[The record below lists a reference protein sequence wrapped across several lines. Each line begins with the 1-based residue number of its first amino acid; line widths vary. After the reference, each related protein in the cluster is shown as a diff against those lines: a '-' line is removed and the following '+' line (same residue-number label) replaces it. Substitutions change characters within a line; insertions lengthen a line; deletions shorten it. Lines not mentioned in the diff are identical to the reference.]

1 MIRSP
6 LRASL
11 RLALVLCLSAC
22 GQSHVTPTTPVVETT
37 APVTLTA
44 LAITP
49 DAGHGAAGTAT
60 QLTATG
66 TFSDGSKSNI
76 SSQVTWT
83 SSSTAIASVNSQGML
98 NAFVPG
104 NITLSASLSGMSA
117 STTFT
122 VTAPI
127 LVGIEITPPLP
138 NLANGRTLQL
148 VATGV
153 FSDNSTQNLTT
164 QVTWSSSTTTVA
176 SIGTST
182 GIAAAAGVGTTTIT
196 AASGLVSGNLVLTV
210 TAASLTAIQVTPA
223 TPSIAKGLS
232 QQFTATG
239 IFSDNSTQDLTTQVT
254 WKSSSTSVATVSVSS
269 GLATGTGLGSTPI
282 SATIGT
288 ISGNTAITVTPAILQ
303 SIEVTPAT
311 PSYAKGLSAQLTA
324 TGIFTDNSKQ
334 DLTTQVVWASSSTAA
349 ATVSNAAGTQG
360 TLQTAGVGTSTLSAT
375 LNAIA
380 GSTLI
385 TVTPAQLVSIQVT
398 PPVSSI
404 AKGLTQ
410 QFTATG
416 IYTDNTTQDL
426 TTTALWSSSTTATS
440 TISNAAGSQGAAF
453 AAGVGSTTVTAT
465 SGTISGNAPF
475 AVTPAVVVSI
485 QVTSPD
491 VSVAKGLPEQF
502 TATGTFTDNSIQ
514 DVTAM
519 SLWASSV
526 TGVATISNAAGSKGV
541 ASTTGTGT
549 TSISAT
555 IGVVSGSSPFSV
567 TPAVLVS
574 IAVTPANPPVNL
586 GLHQQFAATGTY
598 TDSST
603 QNLTT
608 TVTWSS
614 ATTSV
619 ATISNAAGS
628 NGFATTVTTGSS
640 LITATLGSISGS
652 TTLTVTAAALVSIA
666 VTPTAPSIAKGLT
679 QQFTAIG
686 TYTDASTQDL
696 TTTATWFSAT
706 GAVASIS
713 NAAGTKGKATGLTIG
728 TSAITAVSSGIT
740 SNTATLTVTAATL
753 VSIAV
758 TPTGVDLAIGTT
770 QQFVATGTFTDS
782 STQNLTASATWAS
795 SNGAAIAISNAPGFR
810 GFASA
815 VADGSSNITATVGSV
830 VSPADSAHVHV
841 AYNTGTSSIYSLL
854 FNATCANSGCH
865 LSTNQD
871 PSAPWVYVVGDPGTT
886 YGEVSL
892 EIAPGAPAASPLYDS
907 PCVSKDMPP
916 SGPLMSAADCALI
929 FQWITEGALQN

>member
-6 LRASL
+6 LRA
-11 RLALVLCLSAC
+11 ALLFVLVACLGAC
-22 GQSHVTPTTPVVETT
+22 GQSHVAPMNPVVQTT
-37 APVTLTA
+37 APVTLSS

-49 DAGHGAAGTAT
+49 AAGQGAAGMAT

-66 TFSDGSKSNI
+66 TFSDGSTSNI

-83 SSSTAIASVNSQGML
+83 SSSTAIANVNSQGVL

-104 NITLSASLSGMSA
+104 NVTLSASLSGVSA

-127 LVGIEITPPLP
+127 LVGIEITPPAP

-164 QVTWSSSTTTVA
+164 QVTWSSSITAVA
-176 SIGTST
+176 SISSST

-210 TAASLTAIQVTPA
+210 TAAALTAIQVTPA

-239 IFSDNSTQDLTTQVT
+239 IFSDNSTQDLTSQAT
-254 WKSSSTSVATVSVSS
+254 WKSSSTSVATVSVSG

-303 SIEVTPAT
+303 SIQVTPTT

-324 TGIFTDNSKQ
+324 TGIFSDNSKQ

-360 TLQTAGVGTSTLSAT
+360 TLQTTGVGTATLSAT
-375 LNAIA
+375 LNAVS
-380 GSTLI
+380 GNTLI

-398 PPVSSI
+398 PPTSSI

-426 TTTALWSSSTTATS
+426 TTSALWSSSTTATA
-440 TISNAAGSQGAAF
+440 TISNATGSQGAAF
-453 AAGVGSTTVTAT
+453 AANVGSTTITAT

-485 QVTSPD
+485 QVTPPSS
-491 VSVAKGLPEQF
+491 SVPKGVPQQF
-502 TATGTFTDNSIQ
+502 TATGTFTDNSVQ

-519 SLWASSV
+519 STWASTA
-526 TGVATISNAAGSKGV
+526 TGVATVSNAAGSQGL
-541 ASTTGTGT
+541 ASTAGIGT
-549 TSISAT
+549 TTISAA
-555 IGVVSGSSPFSV
+555 IGAVSGGTLFTV
-567 TPAVLVS
+567 TAPVLVS
-574 IAVTPANPPVNL
+574 IQVTPGNPPVSL
-586 GLHQQFAATGTY
+586 GLHQQFTATGTY

-608 TVTWSS
+608 LVTWTS

-628 NGFATTVTTGSS
+628 NGLATTATTGSS
-640 LITATLGSISGS
+640 LITAALGTISGS
-652 TTLTVTAAALVSIA
+652 TTLTVTSAALASIA
-666 VTPTAPSIAKGLT
+666 VTPTIPSIAKGLT

-686 TYTDASTQDL
+686 TFTDNSTQDL
-696 TTTATWFSAT
+696 TTTATWFSAN
-706 GAVASIS
+706 GAVANIS
-713 NAAGTKGKATGLTIG
+713 NAAGSKGKATGLGIG
-728 TSAITAVSSGIT
+728 TSAITAVSSAIP
-740 SNTATLTVTAATL
+740 SNAATLTVTAATL

-758 TPTGVDLAIGTT
+758 TPTGVDLAIGAT
-770 QQFVATGTFTDS
+770 QPFVATGTFTDL

-795 SNGAAIAISNAPGFR
+795 SNTAAISISTTGVR
-810 GFASA
+810 GVATA
-815 VADGSSNITATVGSV
+815 VGDGSSNIKATVGAV
-830 VSPADSAHVHV
+830 VSPLVSVSAHV
-841 AYNTGTSSIYSLL
+841 AYDSGTSSIYALL
-854 FNATCANSGCH
+854 ANATCASSGCH
-865 LSTNQD
+865 LSTNPD
-871 PSAPWVYVVGDPGTT
+871 PSAPWLYTVGN
-886 YGEVSL
+886 
-892 EIAPGAPAASPLYDS
+892 PGATYTSLRGVFVAGAPTSSDLYNS
-907 PCVSKDMPP
+907 PCVVQDMPP
-916 SGPLMSAADCALI
+916 GGPLMSAADCALI
-929 FQWITEGALQN
+929 FEWITEGALQN